1 MDLKIFEA
9 VHYIKDIGHRKPSKE
24 NIMNH
29 LNKQGNNISLE
40 DLYVELSELEQSGA
54 IEFINDAVYIVNEN
68 FLSKDTGSY
77 DTQDKSVINVDML
90 DKSIDIVISTPEFV
104 TPDLVSGRKD
114 VLLNYQSLQ
123 AEFMALKSFV
133 MENIDLLKHSSINDS
148 ANEKER
154 EHEVE
159 IAFLREELEFLRGEV
174 DQKNQIIKLL
184 AVKSSMRNDD
194 EKSFSYK
201 NNTSSI
207 SNTNP
212 IGDDLNI
219 TNDSTGYI
227 ETSISNKLATAQNS
241 DLTNTSNEQ
250 NAPVELKVRSDEISI
265 TLETNNYEIQLS
277 TIRNKFHEKYL
288 ISKEK
293 PNIEDKED
301 IEDVNIVNKTTT
313 DQAGTWKKGT
323 CVIVGDSML
332 YGIDEKKIS
341 KKIPVKVRCFP
352 GASIKDMYHYLIPI
366 IAKTPDYIILHVG
379 TNDAPSKSSR
389 EIIDDLLS
397 LKSFILSKLSRC
409 KVIISTPIMRT
420 DNAKATLTIKNMCEH
435 LDVLNI
441 DIVDNK
447 NIAGN
452 HLGRKGLHLN
462 NYGVT
467 RFAMNFIAK
476 VRTF

>member
-241 DLTNTSNEQ
+241 DLTNTSMN
-250 NAPVELKVRSDEISI
+250 KMR
-265 TLETNNYEIQLS
+265 QL
-277 TIRNKFHEKYL
+277 N
-288 ISKEK
+288 
-293 PNIEDKED
+293 
-301 IEDVNIVNKTTT
+301 
-313 DQAGTWKKGT
+313 
-323 CVIVGDSML
+323 
-332 YGIDEKKIS
+332 
-341 KKIPVKVRCFP
+341 
-352 GASIKDMYHYLIPI
+352 
-366 IAKTPDYIILHVG
+366 
-379 TNDAPSKSSR
+379 
-389 EIIDDLLS
+389 
-397 LKSFILSKLSRC
+397 
-409 KVIISTPIMRT
+409 
-420 DNAKATLTIKNMCEH
+420 
-435 LDVLNI
+435 
-441 DIVDNK
+441 
-447 NIAGN
+447 
-452 HLGRKGLHLN
+452 
-462 NYGVT
+462 
-467 RFAMNFIAK
+467 
-476 VRTF
+476 